1 MATPSVTT
9 TPEPRDGLPV
19 SAEGSPK
26 PSDEITAV
34 MCALDGMSGVLTELV
49 DGADA
54 RIDRVAYTCA
64 DHLKRLSD
72 SLERALPAVKQ
83 MEGQP

>member
-1 MATPSVTT
+1 MATTILSAQH
-9 TPEPRDGLPV
+9 EPRDGRPV
-19 SAEGSPK
+19 SAEGSPT

-34 MCALDGMSGVLTELV
+34 MCALDGMSAVLTELV

-54 RIDRVAYTCA
+54 RIDRIAYTCA

-83 MEGQP
+83 MEVQP